1 MFSRTLVSL
10 PGTELDHY
18 LSALLQQTIKL
29 ALKDNVSKEIEVGN
43 ESLINKLISIRKH
56 DVI

>member
-1 MFSRTLVSL
+1 LVSL

-18 LSALLQQTIKL
+18 LSAFLQQTIKL
-29 ALKDNVSKEIEVGN
+29 ALEDNVSKEIEVGN
-43 ESLINKLISIRKH
+43 ESLINKLIIIRKH